1 MNVSAIIVNYN
12 AGEHLRECVRSLRAD
27 GVDDVVVADNES
39 RDGSLDAL
47 DSDVTVVR
55 TGANL
60 GFGTGANRG
69 AAHAS
74 AASDAL
80 LVCNPDLVVEPGLA
94 ESLAAAL
101 ERDPGLGIVAPRIDN
116 TDGTT
121 YPSPRI
127 FPGLFDA
134 FGHAFFGFFKPD
146 NRFTR
151 RYRML
156 GVDRSQPSDAVD
168 WVSGSC
174 FLVRRTA
181 WEQLGGFDES
191 YFMYA
196 EDVDLCWRA
205 HRAGWR
211 VGFEPEA
218 RVVHVQGVSANQ
230 VPYRMILEHHRSLL
244 RFAARTTTGPARAL
258 LPVVAVGL
266 GVRVVVAWAQRA
278 RLTRRAS
285 RRTKFRPQSR

>member
-1 MNVSAIIVNYN
+1 MNVSAVVVNYN
-12 AGEHLRECVRSLRAD
+12 AGDHLRDCVRSLRAD
-27 GVDDVVVADNES
+27 GVGDVVVADNAS
-39 RDGSLDAL
+39 RDRSLDGL
-47 DSDVTVVR
+47 DSDVVVVH

-69 AAHAS
+69 AAR
-74 AASDAL
+74 AAATSDAL
-80 LVCNPDLVVEPGLA
+80 LICNPDLVVEPGSVK
-94 ESLAAAL
+94 SLAAAL
-101 ERDPGLGIVAPRIDN
+101 ERDPGLGLVAPRIEN

-134 FGHAFFGFFKPD
+134 VGHAFVGFFKPD

-156 GVDRSQPSDAVD
+156 GVDRSQASASVD

-174 FLVRRTA
+174 FLVRRSA

-230 VPYRMILEHHRSLL
+230 HPYRMILEHHRSLL
-244 RFAARTTTGPARAL
+244 RFAVRTTKGTERVL
-258 LPVVAVGL
+258 LPVVALGL
-266 GVRVVVAWAQRA
+266 GVRVAVAWAQRA
-278 RLTRRAS
+278 LLTRRA
-285 RRTKFRPQSR
+285 R